1 MRTPPARPPCRD
13 GGRLSS
19 LRPRASAA
27 CQWRVIKKLSY
38 QHQKEMKKLMRN
50 VGLRCPLK
58 KYEEMFD
65 DDFKEKVRSASALS
79 VRCIAGAAAV
89 ADGRGMFR
97 QNDVK
102 QEETD
107 KLVARW
113 PDVLREMAENEVEET
128 EAFGQEVKYGDNI
141 QVRAFFPRAP
151 CPLPLRLTSPVAV
164 SAAEAHQQREF
175 PDAHEEHRS
184 SARCACSARDVW
196 AAGSAG
202 G

>member
-1 MRTPPARPPCRD
+1 
-13 GGRLSS
+13 
-19 LRPRASAA
+19 
-27 CQWRVIKKLSY
+27 RVIKKLSY

-151 CPLPLRLTSPVAV
+151 RPLPLRLTSPVAV

-196 AAGSAG
+196 AGGSAG